1 MQKIGFIGVGIMG
14 KSMVRNLM
22 KVGYPVAIYSRK
34 KAKVEDVIA
43 EGAELT
49 EAAQAFLDFAL
60 SMDAADL
67 IRLAGAVPVAAAE

>member
-1 MQKIGFIGVGIMG
+1 
-14 KSMVRNLM
+14 M
-22 KVGYPVAIYSRK
+22 KVNGVVCSEETVVDGTYAIQRPFNM
-34 KAKVEDVIA
+34 VIA

-67 IRLAGAVPVAAAE
+67 IRLAGAVPVAVDVPVDAAE